1 MKSKKIKQ
9 LENKIKTTT
18 YINPKT
24 DFGFKRLFMEGL
36 RSQIR
41 LLDLLKTF
49 FPEPLKGA
57 SRVVLNPTELLG
69 DIEREKRVVL
79 DILATV
85 DDDTET
91 LIEMQRAQ
99 TLLFAARSIFYT
111 CRLVSKG
118 LKRGD
123 KYDIPTVI
131 ALCITEKT
139 LPEFA
144 DLEGFFHTVQLRR
157 VDGKIFSEKIILG
170 YLDLSKFATLK
181 PGQLKDI
188 QFADRQEKWGYSL
201 ANIGQM
207 ELQDLSLEDE
217 VFRSLFEDSMHQK
230 LTKME
235 KEAYKKSV
243 LEYEDVQ
250 EAVRYARELGEKS
263 GFDSGYNCGFDSGVS
278 HGFDQGYDQGIEKGI
293 EKGKEEGRKEG
304 REKGREKGREE
315 GREDE
320 KRQLALNM
328 LAKDLAPNLVAEI
341 TGLTE
346 EEVFALAA
354 H

>member
-1 MKSKKIKQ
+1 MKKQKTKQPESKA
-9 LENKIKTTT
+9 TV

-36 RSQIR
+36 KAQIR

-69 DIEREKRVVL
+69 DIELEKRVVL
-79 DILATV
+79 DILATI
-85 DDDTET
+85 DDETET

-99 TLLFAARSIFYT
+99 TLLFAARSIFYS

-123 KYDIPTVI
+123 EYDIPIVL

-144 DLEGFFHTVQLRR
+144 DLDGFFHTVQLRR

-170 YLDLSKFATLK
+170 YLDLSKFAALN

-188 QFADRQEKWGYSL
+188 QFTDRQEKWGYTL
-201 ANIGQM
+201 ANVGQM
-207 ELQDLSLEDE
+207 ELQDLSQEDE
-217 VFRSLFEDSMHQK
+217 VFRSVFEDSMHQK

-235 KEAYKKSV
+235 KEEYKKSV

-250 EAVRYARELGEKS
+250 KAVQYARE
-263 GFDSGYNCGFDSGVS
+263 
-278 HGFDQGYDQGIEKGI
+278 QGLEQG
-293 EKGKEEGRKEG
+293 RA
-304 REKGREKGREE
+304 
-315 GREDE
+315 DE
-320 KRQLALNM
+320 KRLFVRNM
-328 LAKDLAPNLVAEI
+328 LAEGFDPLVIAKI

-346 EEVFALAA
+346 EEICALSRTY
-354 H
+354 

>member
-1 MKSKKIKQ
+1 
-9 LENKIKTTT
+9 
-18 YINPKT
+18 
-24 DFGFKRLFMEGL
+24 MEGL
-36 RSQIR
+36 KAQIR

-69 DIEREKRVVL
+69 DIELEKRVVL
-79 DILATV
+79 DILATI
-85 DDDTET
+85 DDETET

-99 TLLFAARSIFYT
+99 TLLFAARSIFYS

-123 KYDIPTVI
+123 EYDIPIVL

-144 DLEGFFHTVQLRR
+144 DLDGFFHTVQLRR

-170 YLDLSKFATLK
+170 YLDLSKFAALN

-188 QFADRQEKWGYSL
+188 QFTDRQEKWGYTL
-201 ANIGQM
+201 ANVGQM
-207 ELQDLSLEDE
+207 ELQDLSQEDE
-217 VFRSLFEDSMHQK
+217 VFRSVFEDSMHQK

-235 KEAYKKSV
+235 KEEYKKSV

-250 EAVRYARELGEKS
+250 KAVQYARE
-263 GFDSGYNCGFDSGVS
+263 
-278 HGFDQGYDQGIEKGI
+278 QGLEQG
-293 EKGKEEGRKEG
+293 RA
-304 REKGREKGREE
+304 
-315 GREDE
+315 DE
-320 KRQLALNM
+320 KRLFVRNM
-328 LAKDLAPNLVAEI
+328 LAEGFDPLVIAKI

-346 EEVFALAA
+346 EEICALSRTY
-354 H
+354 

>member
-1 MKSKKIKQ
+1 MKKQ
-9 LENKIKTTT
+9 ENKQPESKVPV

-36 RSQIR
+36 RSQVR

-49 FPEPLKGA
+49 FPEPLKGVT
-57 SRVVLNPTELLG
+57 RVVLDPTELLG

-85 DDDTET
+85 DDDTRA

-99 TLLFAARSIFYT
+99 TLMFAARSIFYT

-118 LKRGD
+118 LNRGD
-123 KYDIPTVI
+123 EYDIPTVI

-181 PGQLKDI
+181 PGQMKNI

-263 GFDSGYNCGFDSGVS
+263 GYDCGVS
-278 HGFDQGYDQGIEKGI
+278 HGFDQGYDQGIEKG
-293 EKGKEEGRKEG
+293 KEEGLKEG
-304 REKGREKGREE
+304 REK

-346 EEVFALAA
+346 EEVFALAT